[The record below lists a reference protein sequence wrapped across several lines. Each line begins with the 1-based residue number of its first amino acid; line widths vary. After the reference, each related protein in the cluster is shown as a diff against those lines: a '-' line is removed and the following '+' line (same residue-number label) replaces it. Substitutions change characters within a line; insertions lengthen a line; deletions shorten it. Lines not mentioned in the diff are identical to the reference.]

1 MNIFD
6 TIEYFRTLLV
16 NMQSTEL
23 LGRETDNKKRL
34 DDFYKSVEAA
44 KEALDAILQ
53 GWDEEIDEDEYWDAS
68 NEADESLI
76 AHINRRL

>member
-53 GWDEEIDEDEYWDAS
+53 GWDEEIDEDEYWGAS

-76 AHINRRL
+76 AHINRRV